1 VAAILVAGAGVPESV
16 RQVLRDAT
24 REAHRRVDA
33 CFGRF
38 DLACP
43 RGYRDFLV
51 AHSAVLPGCEA
62 SLEASGAA
70 ALIADWPRRCRAA
83 ALLDDLARVGAARST
98 RPTTLRRLSPAE
110 LFGIAYVLEGSRM
123 GGAVLA
129 RQVEAN
135 TDPDCRAATRYLRH
149 GAGQGLWPS
158 FLAALEAS
166 DPVRADPDAAV
177 AAASATFAAF
187 AEAAG

>member
-1 VAAILVAGAGVPESV
+1 MPESM
-16 RQVLRDAT
+16 RQLLRDAT

-38 DLACP
+38 DLASP
-43 RGYRDFLV
+43 RGYRDFLAV
-51 AHSAVLPGCEA
+51 HGAVLPGCEA

-70 ALIADWPRRCRAA
+70 VLIADWPRRRRAA
-83 ALLDDLARVGAARST
+83 ALLDDLAHVGAAGST
-98 RPTTLRRLSPAE
+98 HPTALRRLSPAE

-135 TDPDCRAATRYLRH
+135 MDPDCRVATRYLRH

-166 DPVRADPDAAV
+166 DPVRADPDAVV